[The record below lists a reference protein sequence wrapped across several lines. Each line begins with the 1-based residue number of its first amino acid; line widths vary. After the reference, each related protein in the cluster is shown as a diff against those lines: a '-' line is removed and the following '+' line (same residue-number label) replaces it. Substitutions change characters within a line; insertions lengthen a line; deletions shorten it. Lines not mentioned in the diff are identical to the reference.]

1 MTEHAFELT
10 PLDVRSH
17 EFARTVRGYDRT
29 QVDEFKLRL
38 SSEIERL
45 IREGVQAEER
55 LKSAQDQLRA
65 YRERERALNEALVSA
80 QQLRAD
86 TRHQAEREAEL
97 VVREAEAE
105 ATRLL
110 NRARIEEQLV
120 RERTANASRNFAAY
134 VAALRAL
141 MERHLAELDA
151 LEAAARASA
160 PAPVAPQ
167 PPPAA
172 EPAPPAP
179 ELAAAGTEDPA

>member
-1 MTEHAFELT
+1 MSDNAFELT

-17 EFARTVRGYDRT
+17 EFARSVRGYDRA
-29 QVDEFKLRL
+29 QVDDFKLRL

-45 IREGVQAEER
+45 IRERIQAEER
-55 LKSAQDQLRA
+55 LKNAQDQLRV
-65 YRERERALNEALVSA
+65 YRERDRALNEALVAA

-86 TRHQAEREAEL
+86 TRQQAEREAEL

-105 ATRLL
+105 STRLL

-134 VAALRAL
+134 VAGLRAL

-151 LEAAARASA
+151 LEAAARAASPA
-160 PAPVAPQ
+160 PAAPVERAPT
-167 PPPAA
+167 PP
-172 EPAPPAP
+172 EM
-179 ELAAAGTEDPA
+179 AAAGSGETE

>member
-1 MTEHAFELT
+1 MSDNAFELT

-17 EFARTVRGYDRT
+17 EFARVVRGYDRA
-29 QVDEFKLRL
+29 QVDDFKLRL
-38 SSEIERL
+38 SGEIERL
-45 IREGVQAEER
+45 IRERIQAEER
-55 LKSAQDQLRA
+55 LKSATDQLRA
-65 YRERERALNEALVSA
+65 YRERERALNEALIAA

-86 TRHQAEREAEL
+86 TRQQAEREAAL

-120 RERTANASRNFAAY
+120 RERTGSATRNFAAY
-134 VAALRAL
+134 VAGLRAL

-160 PAPVAPQ
+160 PAPVAPV
-167 PPPAA
+167 
-172 EPAPPAP
+172 EPAPQH
-179 ELAAAGTEDPA
+179 ELATVARGEDE

>member
-1 MTEHAFELT
+1 MSDNAFELT

-17 EFARTVRGYDRT
+17 EFARVVRGYDRG

-38 SSEIERL
+38 SGEIERL
-45 IREGVQAEER
+45 VRERIQAEER

-86 TRHQAEREAEL
+86 TRQQAEREAEL

-120 RERTANASRNFAAY
+120 RERTAGATRNFAAY
-134 VAALRAL
+134 VAGLRAL

-160 PAPVAPQ
+160 PAPVAPVEHA
-167 PPPAA
+167 PTPAEMA
-172 EPAPPAP
+172 T
-179 ELAAAGTEDPA
+179 AGSGENE

>member
-1 MTEHAFELT
+1 
-10 PLDVRSH
+10 
-17 EFARTVRGYDRT
+17 
-29 QVDEFKLRL
+29 
-38 SSEIERL
+38 
-45 IREGVQAEER
+45 
-55 LKSAQDQLRA
+55 
-65 YRERERALNEALVSA
+65 
-80 QQLRAD
+80 
-86 TRHQAEREAEL
+86 

-167 PPPAA
+167 PPPAV
-172 EPAPPAP
+172 EPAPPPP
-179 ELAAAGTEDPA
+179 ELAAASTEDPA

>member
-1 MTEHAFELT
+1 MSDNAFELT

-17 EFARTVRGYDRT
+17 QFARALRGYDRA
-29 QVDEFKLRL
+29 QVDDFKLRL

-45 IREGVQAEER
+45 IRERIQAEER
-55 LKSAQDQLRA
+55 LKSATEQLRV
-65 YRERERALNEALVSA
+65 YRERERALNEALVTA
-80 QQLRAD
+80 QQLRSD
-86 TRHQAEREAEL
+86 TRQQAEREAEL

-120 RERTANASRNFAAY
+120 RERTGGASRNFVAY
-134 VAALRAL
+134 VAGLRAL

-160 PAPVAPQ
+160 PAPVVPVERA
-167 PPPAA
+167 
-172 EPAPPAP
+172 PAPE
-179 ELAAAGTEDPA
+179 ELAAAGREDE